1 MSGYAP
7 SAASS
12 GGRGAGSA
20 VALSRQ
26 LNQQITQ
33 AANLQV
39 RRRGPPPLDRPEL
52 PAAALPPPPP
62 PPAVLDPRCTLA
74 FPPPQELVHTVVV
87 NFNRM
92 NAVNYCTAYHRIAK
106 HVQARPA

>member
-12 GGRGAGSA
+12 GGGRGAGSA

-39 RRRGPPPLDRPEL
+39 RQRA
-52 PAAALPPPPP
+52 PAAA
-62 PPAVLDPRCTLA
+62 
-74 FPPPQELVHTVVV
+74 
-87 NFNRM
+87 
-92 NAVNYCTAYHRIAK
+92 
-106 HVQARPA
+106 